1 MANFHPRAPIKYT
14 KILCDRNLRVAHTSA
29 PEFDTAEVVV
39 AITHKNQPQGLIRAL
54 DSALKQSLTQKQIA
68 RIVVL
73 DDSSDISWSAEA
85 SALLHHPAV
94 TLLQAECGSPARA
107 RNLLLDWA
115 DTQPCI
121 QWVARLDAD
130 DELFAKDSLHGLW
143 KAVRDTDKVAALG
156 SNKLRKGGVIL
167 QNDNIANPNELCNHL
182 SLAGFIDNFAS
193 AKQQREL
200 PSCNLL
206 LKNNLGIR
214 YPNIRSAEDH
224 WLVTKLLMLNPSKV
238 AVCSY
243 PIYAIYSL
251 DGEDTKT
258 NKSNEIW
265 QDQRNRLAYVA
276 RTWSTLLSTNR
287 HLLGVGMEGAV
298 WLQHNQVVKEFYPW
312 AISDTE
318 VRSLRTLLAEKD
330 LPISTVTWRKC
341 DGLWQYSTSFQ
352 NNALTNE
359 KLSEK
364 SIVDYLKKLY
374 HAGVCTLNIKRD
386 NLIVTPQGDLEYI
399 DVGKDLQPLTSSRFR
414 DMCARL
420 YSIGILANTDEEVV
434 RRLSWRR
441 QDDALMSLPGFE
453 QFYRKLITELHPQC
467 VEPCRNLTPTV
478 SCKSESVT
486 LMIKACAQDAKVL
499 SDQVLHIV
507 TQLRYPIDF
516 AQTVLLIDPHEG
528 QFLRQYSNP
537 NLASVIEQAE
547 RLRDN
552 GLIDSVLVSPSS
564 ATTINTTY
572 EKWFAQ
578 SKCGETHT
586 CQNAPLFPQIWG
598 FDQVTTRY
606 VLQCDLDVLI
616 GRRNWHHDYIA
627 DMIYACE
634 PEDVLAVGFNIPK
647 SSSNFNP
654 YKGAPG
660 EFAPEVRFGLLDL
673 GRIRLQLPIDN
684 PLDRGRFTLT
694 WHRALQQAM
703 KCKGLR
709 AVRGGDPQSYYVH
722 PRNEHKHLPELSLAR
737 DLISQGIEPT
747 KQHEEFDWVP
757 GNHWQYEQRHEA
769 IVFLLKGRYT
779 DHALLKRCL
788 DSLRNQTNQSFGII
802 VIDDASGSAHN
813 WCYPMLLD
821 ELQAKTTLVRRS
833 SNTGRM
839 PNFILAIKEICQDP
853 NSLVVV
859 LDQDDCLMQP
869 SVVDALYAARKQG
882 ADLVQMP
889 MFRPNKPL
897 HLYQPDYRNPRLA
910 AGANVWSHLRGFTK
924 ALFEQVPEEYYKHKD
939 SSEWFDLATDY
950 LTMLPMAELAKAPIY
965 LDTGYTYW
973 HMRKKLGRD
982 EKEHNN
988 QMVQEIMSMPSLSRR
1003 EVELVEPK
1011 PDFFEDGLP
1020 H

>member
-1 MANFHPRAPIKYT
+1 MANFHPRAPIQYT
-14 KILCDRNLRVAHTSA
+14 KILCDRNLQVLHTSS
-29 PEFDTAEVVV
+29 PEFDSAEVVI
-39 AITHKNQPQGLIRAL
+39 AIAHKNHPQYLIRAL
-54 DSALKQSLTQKQIA
+54 NSAINQCLTQKQVA

-73 DDSSDISWSAEA
+73 DDSSDISWPSEA

-115 DTQPCI
+115 DTQPCV

-130 DELFAKDSLHGLW
+130 DELFAKDSLQGLW
-143 KAVRDTDKVAALG
+143 NAVCNTDKVAALG
-156 SNKLRKGGVIL
+156 SNKLRKEGVIL
-167 QNDNIANPNELCNHL
+167 QNNNIANPDELCNHL
-182 SLAGFIDNFAS
+182 SLAKFIDDFAS

-206 LKNNLGIR
+206 LKTNLGIR

-258 NKSNEIW
+258 NKSNEVW
-265 QDQRNRLAYVA
+265 REQRKRLAYVA

-318 VRSLRTLLAEKD
+318 VRSLITLLAEKD
-330 LPISTVTWRKC
+330 VPIPTVTWRKC
-341 DGLWQYSTSFQ
+341 NGLWQYNTFLQS
-352 NNALTNE
+352 NALTNE

-374 HAGVCTLNIKRD
+374 RAGVCTLNIKRD

-399 DVGKDLQPLTSSRFR
+399 DIGKDIQPLTSSLFR

-420 YSIGILANTDEEVV
+420 YSIGILANADEELV
-434 RRLSWRR
+434 RRRSWRR

-453 QFYRKLITELHPQC
+453 QFYRKLLTELHPQC
-467 VEPCRNLTPTV
+467 VEPRQALTPTA
-478 SCKSESVT
+478 SFKSDAVT
-486 LMIKACAQDAKVL
+486 LMIKACAQDAEVL
-499 SDQVLHIV
+499 TDQVLHIV
-507 TQLRYPIDF
+507 TQLRYPVNF
-516 AQTVLLIDPHEG
+516 AKTILLIDPHEG
-528 QFLRQYSNP
+528 EFLRQYSNP

-547 RLRDN
+547 KLRDD
-552 GLIDSVLVSPSS
+552 GLIDSVLVSPTS

-572 EKWFAQ
+572 KKWFAQ
-578 SKCGETHT
+578 SDCGETHT
-586 CQNAPLFPQIWG
+586 IQNAPLFPQIWA

-606 VLQCDLDVLI
+606 ILQCDLDVLI
-616 GRRNWHHDYIA
+616 GRRNWSHDYIA

-634 PEDVLAVGFNIPK
+634 PEDVLTVGFNIPK
-647 SSSNFNP
+647 SSSSFNP
-654 YKGAPG
+654 YKGEPG

-673 GRIRLQLPIDN
+673 AKIRNQLPIDN
-684 PLDRGRFTLT
+684 PLDEGKFTLT

-703 KCKGLR
+703 KHRGLR
-709 AVRGGDPQSYYVH
+709 AVRGGDPRSYYVH
-722 PRNEHKHLPELSLAR
+722 PRNEHKHFSELSLAR
-737 DLISQGIEPT
+737 DLIAQGKEPT

-757 GNHWQYEQRHEA
+757 GNHWQYEQRRENV
-769 IVFLLKGRYT
+769 VFLLKGRYT
-779 DHALLKRCL
+779 DHALLRRCL
-788 DSLRNQTNQSFGII
+788 ESLRNQTNQNFGI
-802 VIDDASGSAHN
+802 VLIDDASGAAHN

-853 NSLVVV
+853 STLVAV

-869 SVVDALYAARKQG
+869 NVVDALYAAKKQG
-882 ADLVQMP
+882 ADLIQMP

-897 HLYQPDYRNPRLA
+897 HLYQPDYTSPRLA
-910 AGANVWSHLRGFTK
+910 AGANVWSHLRVFTK
-924 ALFEQVPEEYYKHKD
+924 ALFEQVPEEYYKHKN
-939 SSEWFDLATDY
+939 SSEWFDSATDY

-982 EKEHNN
+982 EKERNN
-988 QMVQEIMSMPSLSRR
+988 QMVQEIMAMPSLSRR
-1003 EVELVEPK
+1003 GVELVEPK

-1020 H
+1020 Q

>member
-1 MANFHPRAPIKYT
+1 MADFQTRAPIKYT
-14 KILCDRNLRVAHTSA
+14 EILCDRNLSVAHTSS

-39 AITHKNQPQGLIRAL
+39 AITHKNQPQNLIRAL
-54 DSALKQSLTQKQIA
+54 NSAFKQSLIQNQVA

-73 DDSSDISWSAEA
+73 DDSSDISWSSEA
-85 SALLHHPAV
+85 KALLHHPAV
-94 TLLQAECGSPARA
+94 TLLHAECGSPARA

-115 DTQPCI
+115 DTQPYI

-143 KAVRDTDKVAALG
+143 NAVRNTDKIAALG
-156 SNKLRKGGVIL
+156 SNKLRKEGVIL
-167 QNDNIANPNELCNHL
+167 QNDNIANPNELCNH
-182 SLAGFIDNFAS
+182 SNLACFIDNFAS
-193 AKQQREL
+193 AKQQQEL

-206 LKNNLGIR
+206 LRNNIGIR

-238 AVCSY
+238 AVCSF

-251 DGEDTKT
+251 DGEDTKK
-258 NKSNEIW
+258 NKSDEIW
-265 QDQRNRLAYVA
+265 LDQRNRLAYVS

-298 WLQHNQVVKEFYPW
+298 WLQHKQVVKEFYPW
-312 AISDTE
+312 AISDNE
-318 VRSLRTLLAEKD
+318 IRSLAALLADKN
-330 LPISTVTWRKC
+330 LPIPTVTWRKC
-341 DGLWQYSTSFQ
+341 NGLWQYRTPFQ
-352 NNALTNE
+352 SKALTNE
-359 KLSEK
+359 KLTEEL
-364 SIVDYLKKLY
+364 IVDYLKKLY
-374 HAGVCTLNIKRD
+374 RAGVCTLNIKRD
-386 NLIVTPQGDLEYI
+386 NLIITPKGDLQYI
-399 DVGKDLQPLTSSRFR
+399 DIGKDIQPLTSSHFR

-420 YSIGILANTDEEVV
+420 YSIAILENTDEEIV

-441 QDDALMSLPGFE
+441 QDDALMKLTGFE
-453 QFYRKLITELHPQC
+453 QFYRKLITELHSQYIK
-467 VEPCRNLTPTV
+467 PCRNLTPTAM
-478 SCKSESVT
+478 CKSDSVT
-486 LMIKACAQDAKVL
+486 LMIKACAQDAEL
-499 SDQVLHIV
+499 LTDQVLHIV
-507 TQLRYPIDF
+507 TQLRYPVDF
-516 AQTVLLIDPHEG
+516 AKIILLIDPHQG
-528 QFLRQYSNP
+528 KFLRQYSSP

-547 RLRDN
+547 KLRDDR
-552 GLIDSVLVSPSS
+552 LIDSVLVAPSS
-564 ATTINTTY
+564 AKTIYTTY
-572 EKWFAQ
+572 EKWFTQ
-578 SKCGETHT
+578 PDCVETHT
-586 CQNAPLFPQIWG
+586 SQNAPLFPQIWG
-598 FDQVTTRY
+598 FDQVTTQY

-616 GRRNWHHDYIA
+616 GRRNWHHDFVA
-627 DMIYACE
+627 DMIKACE

-647 SSSNFNP
+647 SSSSFNS
-654 YKGAPG
+654 YKGVPG
-660 EFAPEVRFGLLDL
+660 QFAPEVRFGLLDL
-673 GRIRLQLPIDN
+673 GRVHSQLPIDN
-684 PLDRGRFTLT
+684 PLDGGRFTLT
-694 WHRALQQAM
+694 WHRALQKTM
-703 KCKGLR
+703 KCRGLR

-747 KQHEEFDWVP
+747 SQHEEFDWVP

-769 IVFLLKGRYT
+769 VVFLLKGRYT
-779 DHALLKRCL
+779 DHTLIKRCL

-802 VIDDASGSAHN
+802 LIDDASGAVHN
-813 WCYPMLLD
+813 WCYQMLLD

-833 SNTGRM
+833 SKTGRM

-853 NSLVVV
+853 NTLVAV

-910 AGANVWSHLRGFTK
+910 AGANVWSHLRVFTK

-939 SSEWFDLATDY
+939 SSDWFDSATDY

-965 LDTGYTYW
+965 LDTGYSYW

-988 QMVQEIMSMPSLSRR
+988 KMVQEIISMPSLSRKK
-1003 EVELVEPK
+1003 VELVEPT
-1011 PDFFEDGLP
+1011 PDFFEDGLLQ
-1020 H
+1020 

>member
-1 MANFHPRAPIKYT
+1 MANFHPRAPIVYT
-14 KILCDRNLRVAHTSA
+14 KILCDRNLQVVHSSSS
-29 PEFDTAEVVV
+29 EFDSAEV
-39 AITHKNQPQGLIRAL
+39 AIAIAHKNQPQVLIRAL
-54 DSALKQSLTQKQIA
+54 SSAINQCLTQKQVA

-73 DDSSDISWSAEA
+73 DDNSDISWSSEA
-85 SALLHHPAV
+85 SALLNHPAV

-115 DTQPCI
+115 DKQPYI

-143 KAVRDTDKVAALG
+143 SAVRNTDKIAALG
-156 SNKLRKGGVIL
+156 SNKLRKENVIL
-167 QNDNIANPNELCNHL
+167 QHNNIAKPNKLCNHL
-182 SLAGFIDNFAS
+182 SLAKFIDDFAS
-193 AKQQREL
+193 AKEKHEL

-206 LKNNLGIR
+206 LKTNLGIR

-224 WLVTKLLMLNPSKV
+224 WLVTKLLMLNPFKV

-243 PIYAIYSL
+243 PIYSIYSL

-258 NKSNEIW
+258 NKSNEVW
-265 QDQRNRLAYVA
+265 REQRKRLAYVA
-276 RTWSTLLSTNR
+276 RTWSTILSTNR

-318 VRSLRTLLAEKD
+318 VRRLRTLLTEKD
-330 LPISTVTWRKC
+330 VPIPTVTWRKC
-341 DGLWQYSTSFQ
+341 DGIWQYYTSFQ
-352 NNALTNE
+352 SNVLTNE

-364 SIVDYLKKLY
+364 TIVDYLKKLY
-374 HAGVCTLNIKRD
+374 RAGICTLNIKRD
-386 NLIVTPQGDLEYI
+386 NLIITPQGELEYI
-399 DVGKDLQPLTSSRFR
+399 DIGNDIQPLTTSHFR

-420 YSIGILANTDEEVV
+420 YSIGMLANADEELV

-453 QFYRKLITELHPQC
+453 QFYLKLITELHPQC
-467 VEPCRNLTPTV
+467 VEPYQELNPIA
-478 SCKSESVT
+478 SFKSDAVT
-486 LMIKACAQDAKVL
+486 LMIKACAQDAEVL
-499 SDQVLHIV
+499 TDQVLHIV
-507 TQLRYPIDF
+507 TQLRYPVNF
-516 AQTVLLIDPHEG
+516 AKTILLIDHHEG

-537 NLASVIEQAE
+537 NLASVIEQADK
-547 RLRDN
+547 LRDD

-564 ATTINTTY
+564 ETTINTTY

-578 SKCGETHT
+578 SDCTETHT
-586 CQNAPLFPQIWG
+586 IQNAPLFPQLWG
-598 FDQVTTRY
+598 FDQVKTKY

-616 GRRNWHHDYIA
+616 GRRNWSHDYIA

-647 SSSNFNP
+647 ISSCFNP
-654 YKGAPG
+654 YKGKPG

-673 GRIRLQLPIDN
+673 AKIRNQLPIDN
-684 PLDRGRFTLT
+684 PLDKGKFTLT

-703 KCKGLR
+703 KHRGLR
-709 AVRGGDPQSYYVH
+709 SVRGGDPQSYYVH
-722 PRNEHKHLPELSLAR
+722 PRNEHKHLSELSLAR
-737 DLISQGIEPT
+737 DIISQGKEPT
-747 KQHEEFDWVP
+747 RQHEKFDWVP
-757 GNHWQYEQRHEA
+757 GNHWQYEPRHEE

-779 DHALLKRCL
+779 DHALLRRSL
-788 DSLRNQTNQSFGII
+788 ESLRNQVNQSFGII
-802 VIDDASGSAHN
+802 LIDDASSIAHN
-813 WCYPMLLD
+813 WCYPMLLND
-821 ELQAKTTLVRRS
+821 LHAKTTLVRHS

-853 NSLVVV
+853 STLIAV

-869 SVVDALYAARKQG
+869 NVVDALYTAKKQG

-897 HLYQPDYRNPRLA
+897 HLYQPDYTSPRLS
-910 AGANVWSHLRGFTK
+910 AGANVWSHLRVFTK

-939 SSEWFDLATDY
+939 SFKWFDSATDY

-973 HMRKKLGRD
+973 HMRKKLSQD
-982 EKEHNN
+982 EKDRNN
-988 QMVQEIMSMPSLSRR
+988 KMIQEIISMPTLSQKK
-1003 EVELVEPK
+1003 VELVEPK